1 MHWLLNQNLQTN
13 RNMKVITI
21 LGSPKKK
28 GKTAQALDLLEGNLI
43 AKGHE
48 VERIH
53 VTDYQINGCIGCFS
67 CFRTKEEPGCVQ
79 KDDAMLVFE
88 RMMQSDVIVYASPI
102 YSFDFTAQIKPLIDR
117 HLCLAIDFGQPSQ
130 TSLIADK
137 RVALLLTCG
146 GPAHINADLTQ
157 ESFSRAMKLLQSS
170 VIGNYVISSSSNPD
184 FIDWAEEITVKLA
197 GEISK

>member
-1 MHWLLNQNLQTN
+1 MRWLLNQNLQTN

-43 AKGHE
+43 AKGHK

-117 HLCLAIDFGQPSQ
+117 HLCLAIDFGQTSQ

-146 GPAHINADLTQ
+146 GPADVADLTQ
-157 ESFSRAMKLLQSS
+157 ESFSRSMKLLHSR
-170 VIGNYVISSSSNPD
+170 VIGNYVIASSSNPD
-184 FIDWAEEITVKLA
+184 FNDRAKEIADKLA

>member
-1 MHWLLNQNLQTN
+1 
-13 RNMKVITI
+13 MKVITI

-53 VTDYQINGCIGCFS
+53 IIDYQINGCMGCFS

-88 RMMQSDVIVYASPI
+88 RIMQSDVIVYASPI

-146 GPAHINADLTQ
+146 GPADVADLTQ
-157 ESFSRAMKLLQSS
+157 ESFRRSMKLLHSS
-170 VIGNYVISSSSNPD
+170 IVGNYVISASSNPD
-184 FIDWAEEITVKLA
+184 FNDLAKEITDKLA
-197 GEISK
+197 DEVSK

>member
-1 MHWLLNQNLQTN
+1 
-13 RNMKVITI
+13 MKVTTI

-43 AKGHE
+43 AKGHK

-53 VTDYQINGCIGCFS
+53 VTDYKINGCIGCFS

-79 KDDAMLVFE
+79 KDDAMRIFE
-88 RMMQSDVIVYASPI
+88 RMMESDVIIYASPI

-117 HLCLAIDFGQPSQ
+117 HLCLVIDFGQPSQ

-146 GPAHINADLTQ
+146 GLAHVNADLTQ
-157 ESFSRAMKLLQSS
+157 ESFRRSMQLLHSD
-170 VIGNYVISSSSNPD
+170 VIGNYVIASSANSD
-184 FIDWAEEITVKLA
+184 FIDRAKEIADKLTD
-197 GEISK
+197 EICL